1 MVLFQAQRLREL
13 CQHFDNWRLTPDSKS
28 GIADRDGAVYS
39 RGSFQQ
45 MTETINSNGGCHA
58 PLALRYR
65 IPTFLPYGTVCCACA
80 EVTKHDIFSI
90 LLFAAQLSEVLLFL
104 RFPRLQQCQGCSCA
118 QLLQLLK
125 QSSSDDNSAVM
136 SMLGFWSVLQNSSR

>member
-45 MTETINSNGGCHA
+45 MAETINSNGGCHA

-65 IPTFLPYGTVCCACA
+65 IPTFSPYGTVCCACA
-80 EVTKHDIFSI
+80 EATTHDIFQYYICCS
-90 LLFAAQLSEVLLFL
+90 LFPEISALAAMSGLFL
-104 RFPRLQQCQGCSCA
+104 RTVAAVA
-118 QLLQLLK
+118 QHD
-125 QSSSDDNSAVM
+125 SSYDDSAVI
-136 SMLGFWSVLQNSSR
+136 SMLFLLSVLQNSSC